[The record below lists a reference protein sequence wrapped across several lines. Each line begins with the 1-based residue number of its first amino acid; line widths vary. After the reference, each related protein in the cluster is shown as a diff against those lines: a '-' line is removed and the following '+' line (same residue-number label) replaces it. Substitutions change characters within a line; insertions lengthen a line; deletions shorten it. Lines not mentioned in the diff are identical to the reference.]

1 MGQRNNAI
9 RISLIIVMTALTA
22 VSTML
27 IQIPIPLVGYFNL
40 GDVMI
45 FVSALTFGPIVGGF
59 AGGIGSAIADMILGY
74 PQFAIPTLIIKGLEG
89 LIAGSITNTK
99 QVYLD
104 VLGVTVAGVE
114 MIVGYFIAEW
124 LFLGYGYLNALAE
137 IPANI
142 GQIAIGGIIG
152 IPIAILLRRRLPENL
167 TT

>member
-104 VLGVTVAGVE
+104 VLGVIVAGVE